1 MSLPFDPFAP
11 FPSGF
16 GMTPIE
22 LAAALLGLA
31 NIVLVVRRSIWNYPV
46 ALLMVTLYG
55 FVFLHAQLYSDALL
69 QIFFFGVQFYGWWN
83 WSKSRADA
91 GEVKVLTLPPPAFG
105 AWIAGAL
112 VATAAWGA
120 AMHAFTDAHFPW
132 WDGAIAMLSVAA
144 QILQSRRNLESWILW
159 IVVDLM
165 AIPLFA
171 LKGLWATAALYVV
184 FLILS
189 IIGLRE
195 WRRALKTAA

>member
-1 MSLPFDPFAP
+1 VSLPFDPFAP
-11 FPSGF
+11 IPSGF

-31 NIVLVVRRSIWNYPV
+31 NIVLVVRRSIWNYPI
-46 ALLMVTLYG
+46 ALVMVTLYG
-55 FVFLHAQLYSDALL
+55 FVFLDAKFYSDALL
-69 QIFFFGVQFYGWWN
+69 QIFFFGVQFYGWWH
-83 WSKSRADA
+83 WSRAQADT
-91 GEVKVLTLPPPAFG
+91 GEVKVLTLARRAFG
-105 AWIAGAL
+105 MWVTGAL

-120 AMHAFTDAHFPW
+120 LMHYFTDAHFPW
-132 WDGAIAMLSVAA
+132 WDGAVAMFSVAA

-171 LKGLWATAALYVV
+171 MKGLWPTVVLYIV

-195 WRRALKTAA
+195 WRSALKATA